1 MKTGNIIKM
10 KNLFIALLII
20 LVFLSLTIYNYL
32 KQDFVKKDELNAHH
46 PEVIFIE
53 IFRDNLH
60 SSYDINIQGLFYA
73 KNSPR
78 DMPIFIANKLDDV
91 YGSTIGYNGL
101 YENELYMHGIDVKK
115 YKLNYNDKNQELE
128 LFYFK
133 IVFDIKNNQDLKYK
147 NFLNEIINNG
157 KAKVFRYQKKD
168 IMGGTIYVSD
178 PFIIN
183 FNDEQINNL
192 NAIYNEIF

>member
-1 MKTGNIIKM
+1 M
-10 KNLFIALLII
+10 KNLFFIICILLLFLI
-20 LVFLSLTIYNYL
+20 LINYL
-32 KQDFVKKDELNAHH
+32 YMKEKQMYKEELNAYY
-46 PEVIFIE
+46 PEVVLVETFE
-53 IFRDNLH
+53 DNFYK
-60 SSYDINIQGLFYA
+60 SYNVNIQGLFYS
-73 KNSPR
+73 KHSEFG
-78 DMPIFIANKLDDV
+78 MPIFIANKLDDV

-101 YENELYMHGIDVKK
+101 YENELYMHGIDVEK
-115 YKLNYNDKNQELE
+115 YKLNYNDKNQGLE

-133 IVFDIKNNQDLKYK
+133 IVFDIKNNHDLKYK
-147 NFLNEIINNG
+147 NFLNEIINNR

>member
-1 MKTGNIIKM
+1 M
-10 KNLFIALLII
+10 KNLFFIICILLLFLI
-20 LVFLSLTIYNYL
+20 LITYL
-32 KQDFVKKDELNAHH
+32 YMKEKQMYKEELNAYY
-46 PEVIFIE
+46 PEVVLVETFE
-53 IFRDNLH
+53 DNFYK
-60 SSYDINIQGLFYA
+60 SYDINIQGLFYS
-73 KNSPR
+73 KHSEFG
-78 DMPIFIANKLDDV
+78 MPIFIANKLDDV

-101 YENELYMHGIDVKK
+101 YENELYMHGIDVEK
-115 YKLNYNDKNQELE
+115 YKLNYNDKNQGLE

-147 NFLNEIINNG
+147 NFLNEIINNR

>member
-1 MKTGNIIKM
+1 MKE
-10 KNLFIALLII
+10 
-20 LVFLSLTIYNYL
+20 
-32 KQDFVKKDELNAHH
+32 KQMYKEELNAYY
-46 PEVIFIE
+46 PEVVLVETFE
-53 IFRDNLH
+53 DNFYK
-60 SSYDINIQGLFYA
+60 SYNVNIQGLFYS
-73 KNSPR
+73 KHSEFG
-78 DMPIFIANKLDDV
+78 MPIFIANKLDDV

-101 YENELYMHGIDVKK
+101 YENELYMHGIDVEK
-115 YKLNYNDKNQELE
+115 YKLNYNDKNQGLE

-133 IVFDIKNNQDLKYK
+133 IVFDIKNNHDLKYK
-147 NFLNEIINNG
+147 NFLNEIINNR

>member
-1 MKTGNIIKM
+1 MKE
-10 KNLFIALLII
+10 
-20 LVFLSLTIYNYL
+20 
-32 KQDFVKKDELNAHH
+32 KQMYKEELNAYY
-46 PEVIFIE
+46 PEVVLIE
-53 IFRDNLH
+53 TFEDNFYK
-60 SSYDINIQGLFYA
+60 SYNVNIQGLFYS
-73 KNSPR
+73 KHSEFG
-78 DMPIFIANKLDDV
+78 MPIFIANKLDDV

-115 YKLNYNDKNQELE
+115 YKLNYNDKNQGLE

>member
-1 MKTGNIIKM
+1 MKE
-10 KNLFIALLII
+10 
-20 LVFLSLTIYNYL
+20 
-32 KQDFVKKDELNAHH
+32 KQMYKEELNAYY
-46 PEVIFIE
+46 PEVVLVETFK
-53 IFRDNLH
+53 DNFYK
-60 SSYDINIQGLFYA
+60 SYNVNIQGLFYS
-73 KNSPR
+73 KHSEFG
-78 DMPIFIANKLDDV
+78 MPIFIANKLDDV

-101 YENELYMHGIDVKK
+101 YENELYMHGIDVEK
-115 YKLNYNDKNQELE
+115 YKLNYNDKNQGLE

-133 IVFDIKNNQDLKYK
+133 IVFDIKNNHDLKYK
-147 NFLNEIINNG
+147 NFLNEIINNR